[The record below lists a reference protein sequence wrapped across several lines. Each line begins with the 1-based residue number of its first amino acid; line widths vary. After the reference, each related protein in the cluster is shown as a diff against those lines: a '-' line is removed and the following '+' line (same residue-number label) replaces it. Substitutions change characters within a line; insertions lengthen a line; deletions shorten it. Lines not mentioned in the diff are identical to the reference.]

1 MVIRHGR
8 IFNLVEAQT
17 LFEIVTHSAEETVA
31 FGRELAWQLKPPCL
45 VLLEGELG
53 SGKTTLVKG
62 IVAGLGAAREE
73 EVNSPSF
80 TLIHEYGGS
89 SLETPPAMGHKVYH
103 VDLYR
108 IEEPR
113 ELATLGLEDLMAERA
128 TVIVEWGEKLEG
140 RALAPYVRI
149 RLTHLGG
156 EDRRI
161 VVERLEG

>member
-1 MVIRHGR
+1 MSH
-8 IFNLVEAQT
+8 FNFVEVQT
-17 LFEIVTHSAEETVA
+17 LFEVVTHSAEETVA

-62 IVAGLGAAREE
+62 IVAGLGAAGEE

-80 TLIHEYGGS
+80 TFIHEYGS
-89 SLETPPAMGHKVYH
+89 SSREAPPAIGHKVYH

-128 TVIVEWGEKLEG
+128 TIIVEWGEKLKD
-140 RALAPYVRI
+140 RALAPHVRI
-149 RLTHLGG
+149 RLTHLGS

-161 VVERLEG
+161 VVERLEA